1 MWGHR
6 AHTPHARRVCS
17 IARYVYRCTVPTGLH
32 SSQAGYWGYQDH
44 ALRAERDSK
53 MGSVLTF
60 CPRADCISFGRF
72 SRHSKQTHGGA
83 TAQSTG
89 CHPHVRRNPHRKIVR
104 MHCEPHG
111 PIPRTV
117 HEERTAARTDWP
129 QTGGGRV
136 STGSAKASG
145 TSGPKS
151 TGTGLITALKD
162 LTFESD
168 RPSWLLPSSPLPLN

>member
-1 MWGHR
+1 MGWGHR

-111 PIPRTV
+111 SNRVRFTKRGRQLALTGRRLAGA
-117 HEERTAARTDWP
+117 ESQQAARKRAEQVVP
-129 QTGGGRV
+129 
-136 STGSAKASG
+136 KAQGQAS
-145 TSGPKS
+145 
-151 TGTGLITALKD
+151 
-162 LTFESD
+162 
-168 RPSWLLPSSPLPLN
+168 